1 MDELLNYAQHISTAL
16 DASIAEFPLEVVLL
30 YLILIQLLFLLDT
43 SSSTVS
49 TVTSSTVSARFLDY
63 GILSRTRRHTA
74 PTQLSWRHLT
84 SGMRN
89 TSG

>member
-1 MDELLNYAQHISTAL
+1 MDELLNYAQHISAAL
-16 DASIAEFPLEVVLL
+16 DALIAEFPLEVVLL

-43 SSSTVS
+43 SSSTV
-49 TVTSSTVSARFLDY
+49 TSSTVSARFLDY

-74 PTQLSWRHLT
+74 PAQLSWRHLT